1 MPYGWLPTRSIQK
14 SPQAPC
20 ADGPLDVFSNIL
32 DTLST
37 MKDADDD
44 SLNARIAQRVRDLRA
59 ASGLSLDALAT
70 QSGISR
76 SMISLIERG
85 ESSPTAVLL
94 EKLAT
99 GLGVPLA
106 ALFDAPRPSASP
118 VARAADQPSWRDP
131 HSGYV
136 RRNVSPSGVGSQ
148 IQIVEV
154 SFPARARVSYET
166 GPREPVVHQ
175 QVWVLE
181 GAIDITVG
189 EQRHRLGA
197 GDCLAMVLDAPITFH
212 NPHKAAARYAVVLA
226 AMPYPLPFRRSH
238 GDQRPSLYP

>member
-1 MPYGWLPTRSIQK
+1 MKEP
-14 SPQAPC
+14 AP
-20 ADGPLDVFSNIL
+20 
-32 DTLST
+32 
-37 MKDADDD
+37 D
-44 SLNARIAQRVRDLRA
+44 SLNDRIAHRVRDLRA

-70 QSGISR
+70 HCGISR

-94 EKLAT
+94 EKLAS

-106 ALFDAPRPSASP
+106 ALFDSPQPSASP
-118 VARAADQPSWRDP
+118 VARAAHQPSWRDP

-154 SFPARARVSYET
+154 TFPAQARVSYET
-166 GPREPVVHQ
+166 GPREPVMHQ
-175 QVWVLE
+175 QVWVID

-189 EQRHRLGA
+189 DERHALAA
-197 GDCLAMVLDAPITFH
+197 GDCLAMVLDKPITFH